1 MWKSDCVEGVYTR
14 YTDCVRVGVEGV
26 YVLTVGMCG
35 GRVKK
40 LQMNIVDSHTPSHY

>member
-1 MWKSDCVEGVYTR
+1 MWKSDWVEGVYTR
-14 YTDCVRVGVEGV
+14 YTDCVRVGVGMCVEGV

-40 LQMNIVDSHTPSHY
+40 LPPTLPPHY